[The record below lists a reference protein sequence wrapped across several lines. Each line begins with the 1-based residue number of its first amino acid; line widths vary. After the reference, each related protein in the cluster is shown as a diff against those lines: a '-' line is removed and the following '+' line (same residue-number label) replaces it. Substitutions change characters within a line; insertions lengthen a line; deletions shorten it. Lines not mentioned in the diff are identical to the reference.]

1 MNHYLDL
8 SNATVFANTE
18 AELIHLANEYA
29 ISLARD
35 CDFFK
40 GTHTELIT
48 DPLSLKSTDSLDNL
62 SKRLHQIIGYLPI
75 FCAIEYVNKA
85 KLLVKLI
92 QNSSSSEFS
101 ESMLCLKEIL
111 EGLQSELKNWLELR
125 S

>member
-40 GTHTELIT
+40 GTHTDLIT

-62 SKRLHQIIGYLPI
+62 SSVCTK
-75 FCAIEYVNKA
+75 
-85 KLLVKLI
+85 
-92 QNSSSSEFS
+92 SSDICLFFVQL
-101 ESMLCLKEIL
+101 SM
-111 EGLQSELKNWLELR
+111 
-125 S
+125 